1 MSTQG
6 RRDQPGEAPHDLQCR
21 ETATQ
26 TTPSTTRWPARWL
39 GGACAHTPG
48 SERSQGAPGTS
59 RGGSGERTWPLEW
72 TPGGARPAAT
82 TRRPLPGSHRLL
94 GRWGTE
100 GSLRILQLVG
110 TGSQKLPTKAEICAN
125 SPTRTETPPAQPKRT
140 GHAPGWQATGAEGTE
155 ADGCRRR
162 VSRKAGRSRCGRAFL
177 LGFLHAWPQGGAL
190 EGPANSSGRPACVTA
205 GPPGC
210 ARSSR
215 PRQRPPRAAG

>member
-1 MSTQG
+1 MSIQG

-82 TRRPLPGSHRLL
+82 TRRPLPSPHRLL

-125 SPTRTETPPAQPKRT
+125 SPTRTETPPPSLREQDTP
-140 GHAPGWQATGAEGTE
+140 Q
-155 ADGCRRR
+155 
-162 VSRKAGRSRCGRAFL
+162 AGRRQGLRALRPTAAAAGSAERQDVAGVDGPSFLGSCTPGRKVAPWRVPL
-177 LGFLHAWPQGGAL
+177 IPQGGQ
-190 EGPANSSGRPACVTA
+190 PATSNGSHE
-205 GPPGC
+205 
-210 ARSSR
+210 
-215 PRQRPPRAAG
+215 Q